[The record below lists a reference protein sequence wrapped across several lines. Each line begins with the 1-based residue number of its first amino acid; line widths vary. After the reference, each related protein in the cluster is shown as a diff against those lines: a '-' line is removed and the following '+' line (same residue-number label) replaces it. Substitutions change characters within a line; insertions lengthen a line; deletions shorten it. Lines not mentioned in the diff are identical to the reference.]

1 MATIQADRI
10 HSIAEKVG
18 AKWPNLVVA
27 QFKLESGHGKY
38 QSGKNN
44 FFGLKGPGTTV
55 ETTEYINTKQVVV
68 KDSFLDFASP
78 EDCVKYLVDR
88 WYKDYKG
95 YKGVNNAATQE
106 DAARMLVSEGYAT
119 DPVYAEKLIRI
130 MSENSQYADLVDA
143 ARYFDDLPHQVKAF
157 RDLQGSL
164 TAEQRAQFTKTW
176 RSGVAR
182 LKFPLAVP
190 YFGQLDS
197 KTGQGQRMCQSSAIA
212 MRIEQIDPSII
223 GDDDSYLAIV
233 NRHGDTV
240 SQSAHQNAL
249 TSLGMRAE
257 FRMNGTEALL
267 CELLD
272 QGIAVPIGIL
282 HKGPISKPSGG
293 GHWITLIGYDETH
306 FWCHDPF
313 GEMDVVNGGYVN
325 TNTNSGRAVRY
336 SRKNLMKRW
345 LIASNSDGWLW
356 IIRK

>member
-1 MATIQADRI
+1 MAAIQADRI
-10 HSIAEKVG
+10 YSIAKENG
-18 AKWPNLVVA
+18 AKWPSLVVA

-55 ETTEYINTKQVVV
+55 ETTEYINGKQVVI

-106 DAARMLVSEGYAT
+106 DAARMLVLEGYAT
-119 DPVYAEKLIRI
+119 DPLYAEKLIKI
-130 MSENSQYADLVDA
+130 MPADNQYADLVSA
-143 ARYFDDLPHQVKAF
+143 VEHFDGLEHQVKAF
-157 RDLQGSL
+157 KDLQAQM
-164 TAEQRAQFTKTW
+164 TPDQRAQFTKTW
-176 RSGVAR
+176 RSGTGKP
-182 LKFPLAVP
+182 KFPLAVP

-197 KTGQGQRMCQSSAIA
+197 RTGQGQRMCQSSSIA

-233 NRHGDTV
+233 DRYGDTV
-240 SQSAHQNAL
+240 SQSAHQKAL
-249 TSLGMRAE
+249 ASLGLKAE
-257 FRMNGTEALL
+257 FRMNGTEKLL

-272 QGIAVPIGIL
+272 QGIAVPVGVL
-282 HKGPISKPSGG
+282 HKGHVGSPTGG
-293 GHWITLIGYDETH
+293 GHWITLIGYDATH

-313 GEMDVVNGGYVN
+313 GEMDVVNGGY
-325 TNTNSGRAVRY
+325 TKTSANSGKAIRY
-336 SRKNLMKRW
+336 SRTNLIKRW
-345 LIASNSDGWLW
+345 LIQSKSDGWLW
-356 IIRK
+356 IIKK